1 MIFYSCLFF
10 VSVFFAFLSVCD
22 LKQRRTLKQPRLGF
36 FVLSGLT
43 VAIAFGIREGFGTDY
58 YDIYVKGYN
67 EIQAG
72 FASRFELGFVTLC
85 RLLILFGLD
94 YHSMFFITSFLTV
107 FLVYR
112 AIYSQSLGPIWGVY
126 IFLFGGFLFFSSNG
140 IRQALAAAIL
150 LNALPFA
157 TRGDTIKFFIAVL
170 AASLFHS
177 TALLFI
183 PLVVLRGWRP
193 DSLKSF
199 FTFVC
204 AIVFGGAISSALL
217 SFGIAV
223 SPQIARYASVEH
235 LSNQFLSSGNMDV
248 ADLLICSIGLAIF
261 FWVKNVSS
269 ITLDRHTIFLFN
281 LLMVGVVVCVLSKY
295 VMLFSRIAVYFTSI
309 CIIAIPRLFCSC
321 DRGTCPSIL
330 IVKSLYAMFVIIV
343 FIYLYGILNFSHVVP
358 YMCVFSH

>member
-94 YHSMFFITSFLTV
+94 YHSMFFVTSFLTV

-140 IRQALAAAIL
+140 IRQALAASIL

-157 TRGDTIKFFIAVL
+157 TRGDTIKFCIAVL
-170 AASLFHS
+170 AASLFHT

-199 FTFVC
+199 FTFLC
-204 AIVFGGAISSALL
+204 AIVFGGASLPRFYLLELQFHRRLQDTQALNICLISFYRA
-217 SFGIAV
+217 A
-223 SPQIARYASVEH
+223 
-235 LSNQFLSSGNMDV
+235 
-248 ADLLICSIGLAIF
+248 
-261 FWVKNVSS
+261 
-269 ITLDRHTIFLFN
+269 T
-281 LLMVGVVVCVLSKY
+281 
-295 VMLFSRIAVYFTSI
+295 
-309 CIIAIPRLFCSC
+309 
-321 DRGTCPSIL
+321 
-330 IVKSLYAMFVIIV
+330 
-343 FIYLYGILNFSHVVP
+343 
-358 YMCVFSH
+358 